1 MQVSRAP
8 RHFRARMRVMLIAAA
23 AAAAA
28 IMGWVYASPSAVYSA
43 SGPVA
48 GAPVAGRPVPPL
60 SVPSLTGGGQVTLAQ
75 FAGHPLVITF
85 FSSDCGVCWPDMSL
99 LEKAYGRYRSRGLVI
114 VGVGVQD
121 TMGSLRQMIK
131 SLNVTFPVGN
141 DERGASAARYR
152 LTSIP
157 TTVFVGGD
165 GVVKSVLEGN
175 LDDRT
180 LRKRLAL
187 ILPRSASAP

>member
-1 MQVSRAP
+1 MQVSKAP
-8 RHFRARMRVMLIAAA
+8 WYFRARMRVMLIASAA
-23 AAAAA
+23 AL
-28 IMGWVYASPSAVYSA
+28 IMGWASSVPSAVYSA
-43 SGPVA
+43 SGPLA
-48 GAPVAGRPVPPL
+48 SAPVAGRPAPPF

-85 FSSDCGVCWPDMSL
+85 FNSDCGVCRPDMSL
-99 LEKAYGRYRSRGLVI
+99 LEKVYGRYRSRGLVI

-121 TMGSLRQMIK
+121 TTDSLRQMIT

-141 DERGASAARYR
+141 DDKGASAARYR

-157 TTVFVGGD
+157 TTVFVGAD

-180 LRKRLAL
+180 LQKHLAV
-187 ILPRSASAP
+187 ILPKSASAP

>member
-8 RHFRARMRVMLIAAA
+8 RHFRARMRVMLIAS
-23 AAAAA
+23 AAAA
-28 IMGWVYASPSAVYSA
+28 IMGWAYSVPSAAYSA
-43 SGPVA
+43 SGSLA
-48 GAPVAGRPVPPL
+48 SAPVAGRPAPPL
-60 SVPSLTGGGQVTLAQ
+60 SVPALIGGGQVTLAQ

-85 FSSDCGVCWPDMSL
+85 FNSVCGVCWPDMSL

-121 TMGSLRQMIK
+121 TVGSLRQMIK
-131 SLNVTFPVGN
+131 SLTVTFPVGN
-141 DERGASAARYR
+141 DEKGASAARYR

-157 TTVFVGGD
+157 TTVLVGAD

-180 LRKRLAL
+180 LQKKLAL
-187 ILPRSASAP
+187 IVPRSASAP

>member
-1 MQVSRAP
+1 MQAFRTP
-8 RHFRARMRVMLIAAA
+8 WHFRARMRVMQIASAA
-23 AAAAA
+23 IVSA
-28 IMGWVYASPSAVYSA
+28 IMGWAYAVPSAVYSA
-43 SGPVA
+43 SGPLA
-48 GAPVAGRPVPPL
+48 SAPVAGRPAPPL
-60 SVPSLTGGGQVTLAQ
+60 SVPALIGGGQVTLAQ

-85 FSSDCGVCWPDMSL
+85 FNSVCGVCWPDLSL

-121 TMGSLRQMIK
+121 TVVSLRQMIK

-141 DERGASAARYR
+141 DEKGASAARYR

-165 GVVKSVLEGN
+165 GVVKSVLAGN

-180 LRKRLAL
+180 LQKHLAV
-187 ILPRSASAP
+187 ILPRSASP

>member
-8 RHFRARMRVMLIAAA
+8 RRYSARMRVMLIAS
-23 AAAAA
+23 AAAA
-28 IMGWVYASPSAVYSA
+28 IMGWAYAVPSAVYSA
-43 SGPVA
+43 SAPLA
-48 GAPVAGRPVPPL
+48 SAPVPGRPAPPF
-60 SVPSLTGGGQVTLAQ
+60 SVPALTGGGQVTLAQ

-85 FSSDCGVCWPDMSL
+85 FNSDCGVCRPDLSL
-99 LEKAYGRYRSRGLVI
+99 LQKVYGRYRSRGLVI

-121 TMGSLRQMIK
+121 TADSLRQMIT

-141 DERGASAARYR
+141 DEKGASAARYR

-157 TTVFVGGD
+157 TTVLVGAD

-180 LRKRLAL
+180 LQKNLAL

>member
-1 MQVSRAP
+1 MQVSKAP
-8 RHFRARMRVMLIAAA
+8 RHFRARMRVMLIASAA
-23 AAAAA
+23 AV
-28 IMGWVYASPSAVYSA
+28 IMGWAYAVPSAVYSA
-43 SGPVA
+43 SGPLA
-48 GAPVAGRPVPPL
+48 SAPVAGRPAPPF
-60 SVPSLTGGGQVTLAQ
+60 SVPALAGGGQVTLAQ

-85 FSSDCGVCWPDMSL
+85 FNSDCGVCWPDMSL
-99 LEKAYGRYRSRGLVI
+99 LEKAYGQYRSRGLVI

-121 TMGSLRQMIK
+121 TVSSLRQMIK

-141 DERGASAARYR
+141 DEKGASAARYR

-157 TTVFVGGD
+157 TTVFVGAD
-165 GVVKSVLEGN
+165 GIVKSVLEGN

-180 LRKRLAL
+180 LQKRLVL